1 MLVEDEEK
9 KMVDVI
15 AKKLNVQLPNYVQ
28 DIYKVRRGKYN
39 KVRIWSFFDFGT
51 CRLTDLFLTDVNY
64 NLIDITCDEYIGE
77 DKSANR
83 EMVQNLLL
91 EKQIEGIT
99 PITNYH
105 GEDAHEI
112 DEEIEE
118 IFTPKEVDWSDL
130 I

>member
-1 MLVEDEEK
+1 MLVMDEER
-9 KMVDVI
+9 KMVDMI
-15 AKKLNVQLPNYVQ
+15 AKKLKVQLPNYVQ

-39 KVRIWSFFDFGT
+39 KVRSWSFFDFGT
-51 CRLTDLFLTDVNY
+51 CRLTDLFLTDENY
-64 NLIDITCDEYIGE
+64 NLIDITCDEYIGD
-77 DKSANR
+77 DKSASK
-83 EMVQNLLL
+83 ELIQQLLL
-91 EKQIEGIT
+91 EKEIEGVE

-118 IFTPKEVDWSDL
+118 IFEIKEPDWSDL